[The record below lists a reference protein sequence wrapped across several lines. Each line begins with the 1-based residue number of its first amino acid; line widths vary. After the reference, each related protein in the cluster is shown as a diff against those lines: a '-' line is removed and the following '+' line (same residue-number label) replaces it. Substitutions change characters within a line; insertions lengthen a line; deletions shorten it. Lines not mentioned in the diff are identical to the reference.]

1 MVFQYFVGII
11 FISLPRRVNNTLR
24 IVDKGKLND
33 KKRRGSS

>member
-11 FISLPRRVNNTLR
+11 FISLPRRVNTLR
-24 IVDKGKLND
+24 IVSKGKLND